1 MPLTQPERDNPLMRR
16 YFREIGLPGQRLAKR
31 CGVSH
36 SQMYMAR
43 RRNVGADNAEKISRG
58 VANILGLPAEAR
70 LRLKAEIMGH
80 PENLVRAWLGD
91 SKVAAKKLGEED
103 PIGVLVVN
111 PEKTLAHRAG
121 LRVVKKLEALGAPAE
136 VVEDVRA
143 RVRGKPVRTGKPTYN
158 KSGPEATNE
167 RAAAL
172 FNLRLFK
179 PKTAEALQ
187 RSRLSRKQVYERAQ
201 IGRETLRQALY
212 GRAGRLSTA
221 EKIARVLGEEL
232 GLSEEEREVIREELM
247 TALQKNF

>member
-58 VANILGLPAEAR
+58 MANVLGLSAEER

-80 PENLVRAWLGD
+80 PDNLVRAWLGD
-91 SKVAAKKLGEED
+91 SKDAAKKLGEED

-111 PEKTLAHRAG
+111 PEKTLAHRSG
-121 LRVVKKLEALGAPAE
+121 LRVVKKLETLGAPAE
-136 VVEDVRA
+136 VVEDVRQ
-143 RVRGKPVRTGKPTYN
+143 RVRVKPARTGKPTYR
-158 KSGPEATNE
+158 KSGAEATNQ

-172 FNLRLFK
+172 FELRLFK
-179 PKTAEALQ
+179 PKTAEAMQ
-187 RSRLSRKQVYERAQ
+187 RSGLTRKQVYQRAEV
-201 IGRETLRQALY
+201 GRETLRNALY
-212 GRAGRLSTA
+212 GRAGRFSTA

-232 GLSEEEREVIREELM
+232 RLSEEEREVIRVELM
-247 TALQKNF
+247 TAPQKNF